1 VSNAFTYQGPT
12 ITGVSPASGSHLGGN
27 RVIITGTNLGGA
39 TSVEFGSVAGTNLS
53 VNGAG
58 TRVTVDAP
66 AEAAGTVSISIAT
79 PSGTVT
85 ASGAYTF
92 T

>member
-1 VSNAFTYQGPT
+1 
-12 ITGVSPASGSHLGGN
+12 
-27 RVIITGTNLGGA
+27 
-39 TSVEFGSVAGTNLS
+39 VAGTNVS
-53 VNGAG
+53 ADAAG

-66 AEAAGTVSISIAT
+66 AEPTGTVSITVDT

-85 ASGAYTF
+85 VSSAYTF